1 MGGEVAFC
9 GFFTSA
15 LRCVGATLAA
25 FIPFFLFR
33 FCGRGIHI
41 NSLGVLFRG
50 RERGAFLG
58 WCAFIFD
65 VLSGG
70 VLTPASLF
78 ILWWVGVE
86 RERLCRIT
94 GWHG

>member
-15 LRCVGATLAA
+15 LRCVGAILAA
-25 FIPFFLFR
+25 STPSFLFR

-50 RERGAFLG
+50 QERGAFLG
-58 WCAFIFD
+58 WCAFIVTFYLGGFD
-65 VLSGG
+65 SRVSIYF
-70 VLTPASLF
+70 V
-78 ILWWVGVE
+78 VGE
-86 RERLCRIT
+86 GRE
-94 GWHG
+94 GEVM